1 MNNMILTRET
11 TTPHLP
17 PWKGLDKLTVDAVPL
32 EKPKDEYQPEELKRL
47 SLDKIGSFDTEAVIY
62 TDGSTS
68 GQ

>member
-1 MNNMILTRET
+1 M
-11 TTPHLP
+11 
-17 PWKGLDKLTVDAVPL
+17 DAVPL

-68 GQ
+68 GQQEVNKRSITFVNLVIQNSES